1 MYHHIQN
8 LSISYAKTLNA
19 WYNNFILNWDK
30 IRETNTNF
38 FTDEFY
44 RMWEYYL
51 IMCMVLF
58 EKKQMQLTQ
67 FIITKVE
74 YNGIYIFSEKN

>member
-1 MYHHIQN
+1 MIKLCYVFY
-8 LSISYAKTLNA
+8 LF
-19 WYNNFILNWDK
+19 FIVFNYYLYYK
-30 IRETNTNF
+30 MKNTNF
-38 FTDEFY
+38 FTDEFN

-51 IMCMVLF
+51 ITCMVLF

-74 YNGIYIFSEKN
+74 YNEMYIFSEKD